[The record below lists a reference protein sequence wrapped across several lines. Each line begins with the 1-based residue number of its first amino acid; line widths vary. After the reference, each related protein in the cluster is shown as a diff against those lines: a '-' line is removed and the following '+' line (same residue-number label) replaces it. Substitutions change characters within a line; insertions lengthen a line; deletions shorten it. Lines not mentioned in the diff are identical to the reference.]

1 MGQELQ
7 AVTTA
12 YPDEV
17 FHGTIARISPA
28 VDPNT
33 HTVQIRCQV
42 NNPGFKLKPQ
52 MLALVKIV
60 VLPGKAVVV
69 PLDALVFETDTY
81 FAYVAAGN
89 DRLKRRKV
97 AIASW
102 SQRGFARVVSGLSP
116 GDRVVTAVTMQVND
130 SGMRL
135 TEKGRS
141 GAAGVAVT
149 F

>member
-1 MGQELQ
+1 VGQELQ

-102 SQRGFARVVSGLSP
+102 SQRGFARVVSG
-116 GDRVVTAVTMQVND
+116 
-130 SGMRL
+130 
-135 TEKGRS
+135 
-141 GAAGVAVT
+141 
-149 F
+149 